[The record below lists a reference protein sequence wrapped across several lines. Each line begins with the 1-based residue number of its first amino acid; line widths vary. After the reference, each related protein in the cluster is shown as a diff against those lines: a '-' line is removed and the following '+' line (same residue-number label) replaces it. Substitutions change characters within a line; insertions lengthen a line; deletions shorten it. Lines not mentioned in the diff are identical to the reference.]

1 MQFAKKRTMK
11 LWYPRTQ
18 KRYVTK
24 GIPRLDAAEKKVA
37 CLKVNGHPNE
47 TRHALKCAIKKQGG
61 HMQGYTRR
69 KCPSKPSAT
78 MIQRNIYECFYSTY
92 ASIDL
97 TFPKIQ

>member
-78 MIQRNIYECFYSTY
+78 MIQRNIYECF
-92 ASIDL
+92 
-97 TFPKIQ
+97 